1 MLSIPKGPAGKKLR
15 IVLLK
20 IAVMYLVRFADA
32 KVKQRELSASKFS
45 ACLGRLVDEG
55 QVDRETEVKA
65 LEVIL
70 ELAGED
76 VETFLHELQIP
87 LP

>member
-1 MLSIPKGPAGKKLR
+1 MLSIPKDPAGEKLR

-32 KVKQRELSASKFS
+32 KVEQRELSASKFS
-45 ACLGRLVDEG
+45 ACLGRLVAEG

-76 VETFLHELQIP
+76 LKVLLHELQIP
-87 LP
+87 SP